1 MPRKIKKLAHVIVG
15 VAFAGF
21 FLYWALRGVDPE
33 RLKKS
38 FLSIHLVFL
47 LPMLG
52 TLVLFFWLKTVRW
65 SWLLRPLRPDQ
76 PLRTREVF
84 PALIIGFMGN
94 NVLPAHLGEFV
105 RMYVLGRQYRLS
117 KTAVLSTI
125 VLERVLD
132 FLAIIAIFAVAL
144 QFIPTPESWT
154 LNDVEKG
161 ALRAV
166 RQSSYFI
173 GGICLL
179 VFLMFVGA
187 AWQSRRALQVAEWLL
202 KVLPVRLRRRCL
214 ETAHLIISGL
224 QSLRSPWVLCVLM
237 LMTLVHWGLNG
248 LGLYL
253 AALSFPTDA
262 GVPLVAALFLLSIT
276 ALGVTVPSAPGYA
289 GTIQLCFVVALGVFG
304 VERETALAASVYA
317 FVVGYLP
324 VTLTGLYFLERLGLK
339 LRTIRQ
345 EAEVTEESIEG
356 TSATAPGS
364 GDG

>member
-15 VAFAGF
+15 AAFAGF

-33 RLKKS
+33 RLKET
-38 FLSIHLVFL
+38 FLAIRLVYL
-47 LPMLG
+47 IPMLG
-52 TLVLFFWLKTVRW
+52 TLVLFFWLKTIRW
-65 SWLLRPLRPDQ
+65 SWLLRPLRPGQ
-76 PLRTREVF
+76 PLKTRDVF

-144 QFIPTPESWT
+144 QFIPPPESWV

-173 GGICLL
+173 GGFCLF
-179 VFLMFVGA
+179 VFLLFVGA
-187 AWQSRRALQVAEWLL
+187 AWEARRALRAAEWLL
-202 KVLPVRLRRRCL
+202 GLLPEALRRRCL
-214 ETAHLIISGL
+214 ETVHLVISGL
-224 QSLRSPWVLCVLM
+224 QSLRSPWALCALM

-253 AALSFPTDA
+253 AALSFPTDT
-262 GVPLVAALFLLSIT
+262 GVPVIAALFLLSIT

-324 VTLTGLYFLERLGLK
+324 VTFTGLYFLERLGLN

-345 EAEVTEESIEG
+345 EAEVAEEHLEK
-356 TSATAPGS
+356 TSATAPGR